1 MIMKDNKEKE
11 CVELNIY
18 VDCDKCDS
26 TPEAKPEPKPEPKG
40 IYGCCEP
47 CGCHPDKKD
56 DDEGCIKINVY
67 VDCGKEKH
75 TYKF

>member
-1 MIMKDNKEKE
+1 MAMKDNKDKE

-18 VDCDKCDS
+18 VDCDKLKSESKDCCD
-26 TPEAKPEPKPEPKG
+26 
-40 IYGCCEP
+40 P
-47 CGCHPDKKD
+47 CDCHPDKK

>member
-1 MIMKDNKEKE
+1 MIMKDNKDKE

-18 VDCDKCDS
+18 VDCDKLKS
-26 TPEAKPEPKPEPKG
+26 EPKDQCD
-40 IYGCCEP
+40 CCDP
-47 CGCHPDKKD
+47 CSGCHPDKKD
-56 DDEGCIKINVY
+56 GEDCIKINVY